1 MGVYLYPSGTETV
14 LKNAYIG
21 EYVENPQDLLS
32 DVIAYYPM
40 AWNLNDTSW
49 NGYNLTTTR
58 WSYTSGANYNTMS
71 DRIWHN
77 ASATYNSSASVT
89 INIRLNSNY
98 SEGLV
103 CLWDNSIAPKRWM
116 QIRDGIAYVVVN
128 GNAYNTTTVTTPSW
142 FKMLSAVFDYSA
154 RTLKYYINWALQD
167 TKSSIGSWSLRSSSR
182 IIVGNNTYS
191 TNIWITWDLWIIAI
205 TQNAMS
211 GADLT
216 KFYNATKWKYG
227 L

>member
-1 MGVYLYPSGTETV
+1 MWNKIQRIYVGESIVYPS
-14 LKNAYIG
+14 
-21 EYVENPQDLLS
+21 PQSLLS
-32 DVIAYYPM
+32 NVIAYYPM

-49 NGYNLTTTR
+49 HGYNLTTTR

-89 INIRLNSNY
+89 INIWLNSSY
-98 SEGLV
+98 SYALV
-103 CLWDNSIAPKRWM
+103 CLWDNHISPARWM
-116 QIRDGIAYVVVN
+116 QIRNGITYVVVN

-154 RTLKYYINWALQD
+154 KTLKYYINWALQA

-182 IIVGNNTYS
+182 IVVGNNSY
-191 TNIWITWDLWIIAI
+191 NENTWVTGDLWIIAI

-211 GADLT
+211 ETDLI
-216 KFYNATKWKYG
+216 KFYNATKWKY
-227 L
+227 LWV